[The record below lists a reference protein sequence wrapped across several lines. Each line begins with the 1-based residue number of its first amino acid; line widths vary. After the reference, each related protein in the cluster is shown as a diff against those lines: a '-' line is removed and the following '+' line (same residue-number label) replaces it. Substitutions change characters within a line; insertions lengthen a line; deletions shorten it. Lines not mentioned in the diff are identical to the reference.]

1 MFETMDQMID
11 VGTVKIGKNVVMVDF
26 NSFVAVERA
35 VAKKYTAVVAA
46 FNVVMERFID
56 SYQNLLSILLR
67 HVQPQQEAM
76 CCEISVCLGSQ
87 KFEKTVAKLLV
98 LTLMG

>member
-1 MFETMDQMID
+1 
-11 VGTVKIGKNVVMVDF
+11 MVDF
-26 NSFVAVERA
+26 NSFIAIERA
-35 VAKKYTAVVAA
+35 VTNMATALFATCY
-46 FNVVMERFID
+46 VVMERFSD

-76 CCEISVCLGSQ
+76 CCGISVCLGSQ
-87 KFEKTVAKLLV
+87 KFKRTVAKLLV